1 MKRLACTVFALFY
14 GLSALGLTAERTQVW
29 LTEHASLGKHGSSSD
44 HGLRAEDV
52 RRPSPPH
59 VRSTLLLEDHSVVLS
74 SFVRSFD
81 PIRSESELHHR
92 FSGFTPEQRSRT
104 ISSRAPPTIL

>member
-1 MKRLACTVFALFY
+1 MKRLVFTIFALLY
-14 GLSALGLTAERTQVW
+14 GLSTLGLTAERTQVW
-29 LTEHASLGKHGSSSD
+29 LTEHASLGKHGSSN
-44 HGLRAEDV
+44 HGLRAEDL
-52 RRPSPPH
+52 RRPSLPH

-81 PIRSESELHHR
+81 PIHSESELHHHLSD
-92 FSGFTPEQRSRT
+92 FIPEQRSRT

>member
-1 MKRLACTVFALFY
+1 MKRLAFTFFAFFY

-29 LTEHASLGKHGSSSD
+29 LTEHASLVKHTGGD
-44 HGLRAEDV
+44 HGLSANDL
-52 RRPSPPH
+52 RRPSHPH
-59 VRSTLLLEDHSVVLS
+59 ARSTLLLEDHSVVLS

-81 PIRSESELHHR
+81 PLHSETELHHR
-92 FSGFTPEQRSRT
+92 LSGFTPEQRSRT

>member
-1 MKRLACTVFALFY
+1 MKRLAFTIFALFY
-14 GLSALGLTAERTQVW
+14 GFSALGLTAERTQVW
-29 LTEHASLGKHGSSSD
+29 LTEHASLGKHGSSE
-44 HGLRAEDV
+44 HGLCAEDL
-52 RRPSPPH
+52 RRPSQPH

-81 PIRSESELHHR
+81 PVHSETELHHR
-92 FSGFTPEQRSRT
+92 LSDFTPEQRSRT

>member
-1 MKRLACTVFALFY
+1 MKRLAFTFFAFFY

-29 LTEHASLGKHGSSSD
+29 LTEHASLVKHTGGD
-44 HGLRAEDV
+44 HGLSANDL
-52 RRPSPPH
+52 RRPSHPH
-59 VRSTLLLEDHSVVLS
+59 ARSTLLLEDHSVVLS

-81 PIRSESELHHR
+81 PLHSETELHHR
-92 FSGFTPEQRSRT
+92 LSGFTPEQRGRT